1 MKYAELNDAAK
12 EKARQWWKDL
22 VFNDS
27 CDWEA
32 VYEDANTVA
41 ALMGITID
49 KRSFKRVNGS
59 TGYELDI
66 EFDLAYCQ
74 GDFAHFSGRY
84 TYAKGSVKAIK
95 DYAPK
100 DEKLHDFAKRLQ
112 AVQRRNFYKVFAT
125 IRNGRTEAE
134 RNDWTSLSREDEK
147 EVQSVI
153 TDFGQW
159 IYEQLRTEY
168 EYQTSDEQV
177 IEAIEANDYQF
188 CEHGAIQ

>member
-12 EKARQWWKDL
+12 VKARQWWKDL

-27 CDWEA
+27 CDWES
-32 VYEDANTVA
+32 VYQDANTVA
-41 ALMGITID
+41 ALMGITIG
-49 KRSFKRVNGS
+49 KRSFQRNNGT

-66 EFDLAYCQ
+66 EFSLGYCQ
-74 GDFAHFSGRY
+74 GDFANFSGHY

-95 DYAPK
+95 DYAPT

-112 AVQRRNFYKVFAT
+112 AVQRRNFYKMFAN
-125 IRNGRTEAE
+125 IKAGRVDVE
-134 RNDWTSLSREDEK
+134 REDCRSLPFSDEK
-147 EVQSVI
+147 EVQSII

-188 CEHGAIQ
+188 CKHGAIQ

>member
-32 VYEDANTVA
+32 VYEDAATVA

-49 KRSFKRVNGS
+49 KRAFKRVNGS

-66 EFDLAYCQ
+66 EFSLGYVQ

-112 AVQRRNFYKVFAT
+112 AVQRRNFYKLFANIT
-125 IRNGRTEAE
+125 DGRTDVE
-134 RNDWTSLSREDEK
+134 RDDYRFLSREDEK

-153 TDFGQW
+153 TDFNRW
-159 IYEQLRTEY
+159 LYDQLRAEY
-168 EYQTSDEQV
+168 EDQTSDESV
-177 IEAIEANDYQF
+177 VEAIEANDYQF